1 MRQKF
6 AREQTERVP
15 FRVVTRYMPTVDQI
29 VRADVLVRSIRE
41 SVCNAASMI
50 TTALIRGGYKPAET
64 QRDHLTKT
72 VLEISFLNSIAV
84 MNSA

>member
-29 VRADVLVRSIRE
+29 VRADVLGRSIRE
-41 SVCNAASMI
+41 SVCNAASII
-50 TTALIRGGYKPAET
+50 TTALTRGGYKRAET

-72 VLEISFLNSIAV
+72 VLEFSLLNAIVV